1 MARITLADVEHVLE
15 WQQIHGPS
23 PTSDDWHQELG
34 DMIGDL
40 LAWTPSRPAEAV
52 FSARCEGVL
61 VPEPPPGPLLS
72 TSELLA
78 ELLNLNL

>member
-15 WQQIHGPS
+15 WKQIHGPS

-40 LAWTPSRPAEAV
+40 LALEANP
-52 FSARCEGVL
+52 FADFPTMSAYGDDHR
-61 VPEPPPGPLLS
+61 S
-72 TSELLA
+72 
-78 ELLNLNL
+78 